1 MTGCATDKTEEK
13 RYGPW
18 TFPNKQPDEKTTKK
32 MLREALK
39 IAIKFIMRNHIY
51 KCDDAIKKQTKG
63 GPIGLELTGELASIF
78 MTWWD
83 KELLRKLEEIGVEV
97 LMYKRYIDDINVIFV
112 APDSNQEFIIN
123 EEGQG
128 ELVRNEA
135 RTKGKEENGMEI
147 LQKVGNTIHSS
158 IKVKTDY
165 PSAHSDNKLPLLDIK
180 MWNENK
186 TDTDGNM
193 RTVILHEFYAKDVA
207 SKSVIHAASAMPPNT
222 RRTVLTQEVL
232 RILLRC
238 SPLLPLGMYSQPY
251 QHIHAKDAIL

>member
-1 MTGCATDKTEEK
+1 
-13 RYGPW
+13 
-18 TFPNKQPDEKTTKK
+18 
-32 MLREALK
+32 
-39 IAIKFIMRNHIY
+39 
-51 KCDDAIKKQTKG
+51 
-63 GPIGLELTGELASIF
+63 
-78 MTWWD
+78 
-83 KELLRKLEEIGVEV
+83 
-97 LMYKRYIDDINVIFV
+97 MYKRYIDDINVIFV
-112 APDSNQEFIIN
+112 APDSNQEFIVN
-123 EEGQG
+123 EGGQG

-135 RTKGKEENGMEI
+135 STKGKEENGMEI

-238 SPLLPLGMYSQPY
+238 SPLLPWECTVS
-251 QHIHAKDAIL
+251 HINTFMQRMQYCEYPIEFRAQVLDSALNPMTK